1 LDAVFFETT
10 VPAMSDAIAPPA
22 MTPIDRLAV
31 ALDVPSGKEA
41 LVLAKCLS
49 GRAGVFKVGLELF
62 CAEGPSI
69 VRDLQKFAPVF
80 LDLKF
85 HDIPTTVRRAL
96 SSVLALDPLIVNLH
110 ALGGLDMM
118 FEAAELIKKHR
129 QNGGRTRLLAV
140 TILTS
145 MDIAALEQ
153 LNLKEGPAGMV
164 PHLARLAK
172 KAGCDGVV
180 CSAQESAPLRSEFGH
195 DFLLLTPGIR
205 PKGAG
210 AQDQARVV
218 TPAEAI
224 KSGATWIVVG
234 RPITHAPDPA
244 AAAAAILSEM
254 ADACQNISG

>member
-1 LDAVFFETT
+1 MIFVERSLM
-10 VPAMSDAIAPPA
+10 PNS
-22 MTPIDRLAV
+22 MTPVDRLAV

-41 LVLAKCLS
+41 IELAKCLS
-49 GRAGVFKVGLELF
+49 GKAGVLKVGLELF
-62 CAEGPSI
+62 CAEGPGI

-85 HDIPTTVRRAL
+85 HDIPTTVGRAL

-110 ALGGLDMM
+110 SLGGLDMM
-118 FEAAELIKKHR
+118 LEASGLIKKHR

-140 TILTS
+140 TVLTS
-145 MDIAALEQ
+145 MDSAALEQ
-153 LNLKEGPAGMV
+153 LNMKEGPAGMV
-164 PHLARLAK
+164 MHLARMAK
-172 KAGCDGVV
+172 NAGCDGVV
-180 CSAQESAPLRSEFGH
+180 CSAQESAPLRSELGH

-205 PKGAG
+205 PRGAG

-224 KSGATWIVVG
+224 KSGSTWIVVG

-254 ADACQNISG
+254 AGACQDIGG